1 MKQFN
6 QKISDMLRQI
16 GQNKV
21 ACQQTINNVIQ
32 ILLKLNT
39 EINELD
45 GKVTVYQKNMS
56 VNTVEQ
62 QYRDKIK
69 SLQHEYIN
77 TCKDRIKL
85 AN

>member
-45 GKVTVYQKNMS
+45 GKVTVY
-56 VNTVEQ
+56 
-62 QYRDKIK
+62 
-69 SLQHEYIN
+69 
-77 TCKDRIKL
+77 
-85 AN
+85 